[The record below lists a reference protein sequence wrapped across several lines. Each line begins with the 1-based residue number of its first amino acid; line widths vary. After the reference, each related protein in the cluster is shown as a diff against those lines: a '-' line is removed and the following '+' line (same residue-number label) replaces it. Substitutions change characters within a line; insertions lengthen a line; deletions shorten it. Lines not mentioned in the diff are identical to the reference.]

1 MKTSWKKLV
10 LDWLYLIR
18 YSWSVSRQVFPAML
32 IQVLLDAAEPFPV
45 LILSQVLID
54 ELAGPARW
62 GIVLRC
68 ILLIIGA
75 MTLLKVIRMVS
86 TYFMIGTWIHRGD
99 MQTKGD
105 YAESFLNMDYAR
117 LEDGK
122 VRDLQRRV
130 SSQVHPTLVVY
141 VCLGGMLT
149 GLFQLAGYSYLIAGL
164 HFSGLC
170 RCGGELL
177 SWHTGGK
184 GTGSLPYRPCGC
196 GSEV

>member
-54 ELAGPARW
+54 ELAGSARW

-86 TYFMIGTWIHRGD
+86 TYLMIGTWIHRGD

-105 YAESFLNMDYAR
+105 
-117 LEDGK
+117 
-122 VRDLQRRV
+122 
-130 SSQVHPTLVVY
+130 
-141 VCLGGMLT
+141 
-149 GLFQLAGYSYLIAGL
+149 
-164 HFSGLC
+164 
-170 RCGGELL
+170 
-177 SWHTGGK
+177 
-184 GTGSLPYRPCGC
+184 
-196 GSEV
+196 